1 LNRLLITGATGFI
14 GGFLVEEA
22 VKQGYEVIVS
32 KRKNSDVSQINH
44 LPITFV
50 ELDLSSVEQMRSIL
64 SKVKPDFVINNAG
77 LTKSKHQSELNKIN
91 AEYAEHLAIA
101 AMQSVPDLKK
111 YVYISSLASYGP
123 ADTKNADVIIDA
135 HDPQPVTMYG
145 ISKLLAEK
153 KLKNIDRLPY
163 IILRPTAVYGP
174 REKDLYTVFKMVNNG
189 LALYSGNGKQKLTF
203 VYIDDLVQFI
213 LAVCKIEVSQ
223 KSYFVC
229 DGKNY
234 TSIELNKFIATSLCK
249 KTVKFGLPLPILTLV
264 ATVSELVGK
273 ISGKVPPLNLDKL
286 NEIKANNWQCD
297 VETLIK
303 DTGYKPQTFLEEG
316 IAKTV
321 KWYKNNNW
329 L

>member
-32 KRKNSDVSQINH
+32 KRKNSDISQINH

-50 ELDLSSVEQMRSIL
+50 ELDLSSVDQMSSIL
-64 SKVKPDFVINNAG
+64 SKVKPDFIINNAG

-321 KWYKNNNW
+321 NWYKNNNW